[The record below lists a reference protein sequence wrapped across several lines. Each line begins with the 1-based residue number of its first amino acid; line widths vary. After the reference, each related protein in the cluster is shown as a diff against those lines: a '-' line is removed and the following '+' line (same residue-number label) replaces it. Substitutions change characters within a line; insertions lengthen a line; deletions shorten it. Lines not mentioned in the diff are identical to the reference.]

1 MRKVAVLAWLNLQQL
16 FRDRSQLIGSIALPL
31 ILTLAFGM
39 MLGGGERKVPIAF
52 ADADH
57 SRVSAEIAAA
67 LPSSAY
73 DLQRLSA
80 EDASAAVADGKATA
94 AVIIP
99 KGFGA
104 SVMRGTHVKIV
115 LVKDPVSNT
124 SLAVSQAVQ
133 GAAQRMAGDS
143 IAVQNVAGMYG
154 GAGPNGYTAMG
165 DPGRGD
171 VYTYART
178 RWSPKPPVSVR
189 VVDVQQSA
197 VRGDSQIATG
207 FSQYSL
213 GFTITFMVFIAL
225 AGASGFL
232 EERELGTFPRLLT
245 TPTGRGTLL
254 SGKILGIFATTAVQ
268 AAVMIGVGVAVFK
281 VPWGNDMLGVALV
294 LGAHGLA
301 ATGLGVMLST
311 MVRSRGQLSALTSVL
326 AIAMAMLGGC
336 YWPIEIVPPLMRTV
350 AMVTPNYWAMQGLLG
365 VVVRNQGTAAGL
377 VPTAVLLG
385 FTAVFFAV
393 GLSRLRFE

>member
-1 MRKVAVLAWLNLQQL
+1 MGKVLTLAWLNLQQL
-16 FRDRSQLIGSIALPL
+16 GRDRSQLIGTIAMPL

-39 MLGGGERKVPIAF
+39 MLGGGERKVVVAL

-57 SRVSAEIAAA
+57 SRLSAEMAAA

-73 DLQRLSA
+73 DVRRMPAA
-80 EDASAAVADGKATA
+80 EASTTVADGKATA
-94 AVIIP
+94 ALIIP

-104 SVMRGTHVKIV
+104 SVMRGTHVKVV
-115 LVKDPVSNT
+115 LVKDPVSTT
-124 SLAVSQAVQ
+124 SLAVSEAIK
-133 GAAQRMAGDS
+133 GAAQRMAGNG

-154 GAGPNGYTAMG
+154 GGGRYGYTPAG

-171 VYTYART
+171 VYDYART
-178 RWSPKPPVSVR
+178 RWQPKPPVSVR
-189 VVDVQQSA
+189 VQDVQRSS
-197 VRGDSQIATG
+197 VRGNGEIATG

-213 GFTITFMVFIAL
+213 GFTVTFMVFIAL

-245 TPTGRGTLL
+245 TPTGRGTLI
-254 SGKILGIFATTAVQ
+254 SGKILGIFVTTAVQ
-268 AAVMIGVGVAVFK
+268 ATVMVGVGIAVFK
-281 VPWGNDMLGVALV
+281 VPWGNDMLGVAMV

-311 MVRSRGQLSALTSVL
+311 LVRSRGQLSAMTSVL

-336 YWPIEIVPPLMRTV
+336 YWPIEIVPPAMRTV
-350 AMVTPNYWAMQGLLG
+350 AMATPNYWAMQGLLS
-365 VVVRNQGTAAGL
+365 VVVRNQGTMSGV
-377 VPTAVLLG
+377 VPAAVLLG